1 MTNRSNGKRN
11 PPLATNF
18 CNSSK
23 DFGGLAGD
31 GRTGGRSWSG
41 ETEEPCRLRSR
52 AEERTKLYARFICDK
67 PTSRAERE
75 RETAAAARGRRNLC
89 SHFLRC
95 HMGKM
100 CNPAKRKGESKPGG
114 KRLAASSIYPSGV
127 ELQAGRARGQDF
139 GGVGDG
145 STHIF
150 FIGISEAAAS
160 NGGEER
166 MTVRAQISAF

>member
-1 MTNRSNGKRN
+1 MRGLS
-11 PPLATNF
+11 ATN
-18 CNSSK
+18 
-23 DFGGLAGD
+23 
-31 GRTGGRSWSG
+31 
-41 ETEEPCRLRSR
+41 PR
-52 AEERTKLYARFICDK
+52 AEQNGNEKRQQQQGEEEICAL
-67 PTSRAERE
+67 TFSGV
-75 RETAAAARGRRNLC
+75 TW
-89 SHFLRC
+89 
-95 HMGKM
+95 GKM

-114 KRLAASSIYPSGV
+114 KRLAASSIYPSSV